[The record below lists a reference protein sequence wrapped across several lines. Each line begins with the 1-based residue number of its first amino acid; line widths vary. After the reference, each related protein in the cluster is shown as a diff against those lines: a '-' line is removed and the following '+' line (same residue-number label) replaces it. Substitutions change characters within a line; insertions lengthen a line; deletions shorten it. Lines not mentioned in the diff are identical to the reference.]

1 MRVLYDHQAFTIQ
14 DYGGISRYFFELVRQ
29 FQINSEL
36 TVRGSLLFSNNEL
49 IQGNEVFSSTSFFKS
64 FGSFQKK
71 TELMN
76 LLNELKSKALLRR
89 DDFDVFHPTYYD
101 PYHLKSKSKKPIVI
115 TFHDL
120 IHEKFKRSDHRT
132 LAHKKRVLSLAD
144 RIIAVSQSSKND
156 LMEYY
161 GIEEERITV
170 VHLASSITRPE
181 DMISE
186 ESKNDYLLYVG
197 NRGHYKNFL
206 FFVRAIAPL
215 LIKDRNLFLYC
226 AGGGCFT
233 KEESMLF
240 HELHI
245 ENKITLHA
253 GNDTSLTKMY
263 SNAIAL
269 FFPSLYEGFGL
280 PLLEAMSCG
289 CPIGASQ
296 TSSLP
301 EVANDAALYFDPYDK
316 DSILSVAETLIAKPD
331 IRLTLKQ
338 KGFLR
343 AQKFTWTKTAALT
356 HQVYTSVV

>member
-1 MRVLYDHQAFTIQ
+1 
-14 DYGGISRYFFELVRQ
+14 
-29 FQINSEL
+29 
-36 TVRGSLLFSNNEL
+36 
-49 IQGNEVFSSTSFFKS
+49 
-64 FGSFQKK
+64 
-71 TELMN
+71 MN

-170 VHLASSITRPE
+170 VHLASSINRCE
-181 DMISE
+181 GVKSE
-186 ESKNDYLLYVG
+186 ASKIDYLLYVG